1 MPTNTSNKLSDLV
14 TAPSRQASRSS
25 KTIQVAPFVVQ
36 QPQGALTATL
46 GLKRRNQAYIHP
58 SWLAKALAGD
68 RQCLFS
74 LHLQANFYIP
84 KGESDFDLEGYK
96 LKHQAVLMQYVDVL
110 EGEGYT
116 VHTEDTNSFRVT
128 TKTGAVISAK
138 PDVVAIQEDEVL
150 VVDIKTGKPR
160 ASDIAQIKLYMAM
173 LPLAGCHSICEIPAG
188 KLVYQDDTFDI
199 ASTEITTKFKQQVSG
214 LIGGIMTKKAPPA
227 TPSARECCWCPLSHI
242 CPYKVDTVAE
252 GTADW
257 L

>member
-1 MPTNTSNKLSDLV
+1 MTTNTSNKLNDLNA
-14 TAPSRQASRSS
+14 APSRQASRSS
-25 KTIQVAPFVVQ
+25 KTVQLAPFAVH
-36 QPQGALTATL
+36 QPQKALAATL

-74 LHLQANFYIP
+74 LHLQANYSIP

-96 LKHQAVLMQYVDVL
+96 LKHQAVLMRYVEFL

-116 VHTEDTNSFRVT
+116 AHTEDTNSFRVT

-138 PDVVAIQEDEVL
+138 PDIVAIHEDEVL

-173 LPLAGCHSICEIPAG
+173 LPIAGCHNICEIPAG
-188 KLVYQDDTFDI
+188 QLVYQDDTFDI
-199 ASTEITTKFKQQVSG
+199 GATEITTEFKQQVSG
-214 LIGGIMTKKAPPA
+214 LIGDITTKEAPPA
-227 TPSARECCWCPLSHI
+227 TPSARECCWCPMSHI

-252 GTADW
+252 GSADW